1 MSVYRYIAE
10 LNPVKANE
18 LCVRSGYEDAMDAK
32 ELSDNLLSMVAR
44 NGELALK
51 KIMDIH
57 PDKDAILELFRPD
70 EITTNTAVVQP
81 KMDSGIVEV
90 RPLQFQPRS
99 YQNATGNIATQT
111 NNIILVAAVLVSLA
125 IITQQQ

>member
-10 LNPVKANE
+10 LNPVKAND
-18 LCVRSGYEDAMDAK
+18 LCVKNGYEDAMDAK
-32 ELSDNLLSMVAR
+32 ELSNNLLSMVAR

-51 KIMDIH
+51 KIMEIH
-57 PDKDAILELFRPD
+57 PDKEAILELFRPD
-70 EITTNTAVVQP
+70 EITTATTTVVSQP

-90 RPLQFQPRS
+90 RPLQYPR
-99 YQNATGNIATQT
+99 YQNATGNVATQT

-125 IITQQQ
+125 IISQQ

>member
-10 LNPVKANE
+10 LNPVKAND
-18 LCVRSGYEDAMDAK
+18 LCVRNGYEDAMNAN
-32 ELSDNLLSMVAR
+32 ELSNNLLSMVAR

-51 KIMDIH
+51 KIMEIH
-57 PDKDAILELFRPD
+57 PDKEAILELFRQD
-70 EITTNTAVVQP
+70 ESIVVQP

-90 RPLQFQPRS
+90 RPLQYNQNQNFR
-99 YQNATGNIATQT
+99 YQNATGNIASQT

-125 IITQQQ
+125 IISQQ

>member
-10 LNPVKANE
+10 LNPVKAND
-18 LCVRSGYEDAMDAK
+18 LCVKNGYQDAMDAN
-32 ELSDNLLSMVAR
+32 ELSNNLLSMVAR

-51 KIMDIH
+51 KIMEIH
-57 PDKDAILELFRPD
+57 PDKEAILELFRPD
-70 EITTNTAVVQP
+70 EMATTVVNQP

-90 RPLQFQPRS
+90 RPLQYQNFR
-99 YQNATGNIATQT
+99 YQNATGNIASQT

-125 IITQQQ
+125 IISQQ